1 LSNLLRPALD
11 RLFDDAGLFPP
22 AKLPMA
28 DALAAH
34 ARGVAGPYRW
44 VMGPFLCP
52 ASRLEELDACVAAG
66 VPRPAL
72 LGVIGYEGQAPW
84 RRVFATPGLVQV
96 EAPVTVQVS
105 PPPGRLT
112 LYLEIPHHGRVDQA
126 LDLVAVAGARAKVR
140 CGGLTRDAVPTC
152 DWLAAVLVGCA
163 ARRLALKATA
173 GLHQAYRGSGPSGPH
188 HGFLNLLVAAGAAR
202 AGVPV
207 PDVSAIL
214 ATEEGSEGDSTSGP
228 LGSANELAQ
237 SVTPARELL
246 VSIGTCSIDE
256 PISELVSRGLL

>member
-1 LSNLLRPALD
+1 LPRPALD
-11 RLFDDAGLFPP
+11 HLFDDAGLFPP
-22 AKLPMA
+22 ARLPMA

-34 ARGVAGPYRW
+34 ARGLAGPYRW

-52 ASRLEELDACVAAG
+52 APRLEELDACVAAG
-66 VPRPAL
+66 VPRPSS
-72 LGVIGYEGQAPW
+72 LGVIGYEGKVPW

-96 EAPVTVQVS
+96 EVPVTVRVS
-105 PPPGRLT
+105 PPPGRVE
-112 LYLEIPHHGRVDQA
+112 LYLEIAQHGPVDQA
-126 LDLVAVAGARAKVR
+126 LDLVAAAGARAKVR

-173 GLHQAYRGSGPSGPH
+173 GLHHAYRGSGPSGPH

-202 AGVPV
+202 AGAPV
-207 PDVSAIL
+207 PAVAAIL
-214 ATEEGSEGDSTSGP
+214 ATEEGPDGDNGSGP
-228 LGSANELAQ
+228 LGGADDLAQ
-237 SVTPARELL
+237 SITGARELL

-256 PISELVSRGLL
+256 PMSELVTRGLV